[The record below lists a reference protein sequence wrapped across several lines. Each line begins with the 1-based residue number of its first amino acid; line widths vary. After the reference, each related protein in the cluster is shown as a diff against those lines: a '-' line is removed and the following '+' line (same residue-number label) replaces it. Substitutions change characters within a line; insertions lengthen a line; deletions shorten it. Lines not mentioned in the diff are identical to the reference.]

1 MDSPGNPFAC
11 SSLDVSVA
19 NPTRLPFNPPAH
31 LSPSP
36 SPSLAPA
43 AEANIVSAAE
53 DVVEEQCVV
62 AQPSDAPRLP
72 ALASSFTTPNNSV
85 GDIYERLPAA
95 WAAMSLAEQAKI
107 VGWVEVSDENDTEHL
122 LMRGE
127 EYTFGQGS
135 ESASEGEEEEEEKE
149 QDDYFSIFMENEI
162 MMCKNLMSSSILV
175 DGVSIRSDAT
185 CVIKN
190 NSSIQP
196 SGCNFFYAIY
206 LIKKLTLRIEDPSP
220 DFGTTIN
227 SKYAVTTQRL
237 GSGAFGSV
245 FYGEIRNNKTPV
257 AIKISDKKYIKGAAK
272 EVCINSF
279 ADENTI
285 LVMAQGHQAIIQV
298 VDVHETAMYSYLVLE
313 YVAGGDLHSYCA
325 QHGPLL
331 KDEARHIFKQLLEAV
346 KFLHSKHIVH
356 CDIKPANILLRKCI
370 NNPAI
375 VLTDF
380 GAAWKIV
387 PDSPPPRKK
396 RGTLGYMAPEM
407 VLKSAFKDQAIA
419 KAKEIDINLQAAS
432 NTMELTASNY
442 HQVDVWSL
450 GATLHYMLSNT
461 LPYVK
466 NSNEDVIVEDYALD
480 LLNNPLEFDDTWEA
494 VSEEG
499 RELVRN
505 LLALNSDSRITI
517 EQALASSWFNKPQDT
532 VAEADVAQEEQE
544 EPALKSPE
552 KEAEIEPS
560 QQRESNQTEDDKEAE
575 ETTACQ
581 EASTPQRGIKRSH
594 SMTADTQEKRVKIS
608 NGCTI
613 L

>member
-1 MDSPGNPFAC
+1 
-11 SSLDVSVA
+11 
-19 NPTRLPFNPPAH
+19 
-31 LSPSP
+31 
-36 SPSLAPA
+36 
-43 AEANIVSAAE
+43 
-53 DVVEEQCVV
+53 
-62 AQPSDAPRLP
+62 
-72 ALASSFTTPNNSV
+72 
-85 GDIYERLPAA
+85 
-95 WAAMSLAEQAKI
+95 
-107 VGWVEVSDENDTEHL
+107 
-122 LMRGE
+122 
-127 EYTFGQGS
+127 
-135 ESASEGEEEEEEKE
+135 
-149 QDDYFSIFMENEI
+149 
-162 MMCKNLMSSSILV
+162 
-175 DGVSIRSDAT
+175 
-185 CVIKN
+185 
-190 NSSIQP
+190 
-196 SGCNFFYAIY
+196 
-206 LIKKLTLRIEDPSP
+206 IEDLSP

-227 SKYAVTTQRL
+227 SKYAVTDQRL

-245 FYGEIRNNKTPV
+245 FYGEMRSNKAPI
-257 AIKISDKKYIKGAAK
+257 AIKISNKKKTAEAVRKGY
-272 EVCINSF
+272 VNSF
-279 ADENTI
+279 ADESTI
-285 LVMAQGHQAIIQV
+285 LSRAQGHQAIIQV
-298 VDVHETAMYSYLVLE
+298 VDAHETTMHSYLVLE
-313 YVAGGDLHSYCA
+313 YVAGGDLHNHCA

-331 KDEARHIFKQLLEAV
+331 EDEARHIFKQLLEAV

-387 PDSPPPRKK
+387 PDSPPPQKKK
-396 RGTLGYMAPEM
+396 RGTLGYMAPEI
-407 VLKSAFKDQAIA
+407 VLRSVFKKLATA
-419 KAKEIDINLQAAS
+419 KTKKIDINLQAAS
-432 NTMELTASNY
+432 NTIELTANNY

-466 NSNEDVIVEDYALD
+466 NSNEDVTIKDYALD
-480 LLNNPLEFDDTWEA
+480 LLNSSLEFDDTWEA

-499 RELVRN
+499 RKLVRD

-552 KEAEIEPS
+552 KEAEIESS
-560 QQRESNQTEDDKEAE
+560 QQQESNQTEDDKEAE